1 MALGSYRDVWSVR
14 TIRHVQ
20 LLGLLAR
27 IPQFGAG
34 IVLTVHVVEHLA
46 DAYAAAGVVVAC
58 YTIASGIGGPWRGR
72 LLDRYGLRRGGEIG
86 VGGLSRRG

>member
-34 IVLTVHVVEHLA
+34 IVLTVHVV
-46 DAYAAAGVVVAC
+46 
-58 YTIASGIGGPWRGR
+58 
-72 LLDRYGLRRGGEIG
+72 
-86 VGGLSRRG
+86 